1 MEYRK
6 IKIFLVLFITALCGS
21 SAFAQTS
28 DEKSIPLHVE
38 VSLETG
44 TENKGI
50 MPSSAVVDLGY
61 NIRRFS
67 IHAAAQA
74 DMFQP
79 KEGSTHDYN
88 RSRNIGG
95 GIGYVIFPEDK
106 TNLGVFEVRALVTT
120 SVGSS
125 DFNNTS
131 YKLGIHWY
139 GYSSTRKVLPMVSVG
154 YTIKD
159 FREKSLPSNRG
170 MYLALG
176 FRF

>member
-1 MEYRK
+1 MERRK
-6 IKIFLVLFITALCGS
+6 IKLFLLLFLMALCGS
-21 SAFAQTS
+21 SVFA
-28 DEKSIPLHVE
+28 
-38 VSLETG
+38 
-44 TENKGI
+44 
-50 MPSSAVVDLGY
+50 
-61 NIRRFS
+61 
-67 IHAAAQA
+67 
-74 DMFQP
+74 
-79 KEGSTHDYN
+79 
-88 RSRNIGG
+88 
-95 GIGYVIFPEDK
+95 
-106 TNLGVFEVRALVTT
+106 TT

-154 YTIKD
+154 YTIKN

>member
-6 IKIFLVLFITALCGS
+6 IKIFLVLFLTALCGS

-50 MPSSAVVDLGY
+50 MPSSAVMDLG
-61 NIRRFS
+61 
-67 IHAAAQA
+67 
-74 DMFQP
+74 
-79 KEGSTHDYN
+79 YN